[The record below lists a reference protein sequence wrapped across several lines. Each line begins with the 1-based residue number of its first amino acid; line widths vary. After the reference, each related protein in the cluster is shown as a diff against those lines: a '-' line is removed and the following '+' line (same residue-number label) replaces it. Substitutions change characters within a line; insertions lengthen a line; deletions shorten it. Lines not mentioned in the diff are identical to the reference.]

1 MKGLLIHA
9 QAGSPGFSPNFI
21 ALLSAKRDFEV
32 WSNFGP
38 TTWTTWNFRKKGV
51 WLQYQFVLVIQT
63 NCKHFYSFLG
73 QYINSCGST
82 QMKCFIW
89 VELNRSNFD
98 FSDYGKMQYLR
109 LWQNGQFC
117 RCDFSVWGAPASL
130 KWCIEVVLSIYF
142 CHKAGTDSKFS
153 Q

>member
-1 MKGLLIHA
+1 MLRLE
-9 QAGSPGFSPNFI
+9 
-21 ALLSAKRDFEV
+21 ALDFPPTSLHCWV
-32 WSNFGP
+32 QNGISRFGV
-38 TTWTTWNFRKKGV
+38 TLDLRLGQLGTLEKKSV